1 MVGLAY
7 EMKRAGYLNAIV
19 EMMFALSI
27 HLRCGMNTGNV
38 LVGCIGRPY
47 IDRKERS
54 IYNNRY

>member
-1 MVGLAY
+1 
-7 EMKRAGYLNAIV
+7 MKRAGYLNAIV